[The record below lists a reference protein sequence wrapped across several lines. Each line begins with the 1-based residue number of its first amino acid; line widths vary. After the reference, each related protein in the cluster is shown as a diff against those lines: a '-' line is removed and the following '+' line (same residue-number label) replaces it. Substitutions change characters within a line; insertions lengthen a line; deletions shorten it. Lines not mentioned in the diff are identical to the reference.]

1 MAHNKM
7 LSFAQAKRRQS
18 MLKGAIERANG
29 DEATAEAI
37 WRGVVGAGEGALVS
51 QAVADTTPQ
60 KFATLLATE
69 DIAAS
74 YATATLLDHFY
85 GHRHQPP
92 KTPHEARQIAHE
104 GWAEFLQLA
113 EQAGHLQHGLG
124 GDLSAAWPVF
134 KEFSNASID
143 KEKIRRIAEMAGRML
158 KLLKGAK
165 AQRVEGVPE
174 EVVGVEFG
182 GDIAALI
189 PQEYALW
196 AAGVPTRTELAM
208 RLSEDRAVQLQ
219 REGKEVKGR
228 GPLVVALDESGSMS
242 DFRDEWSKAA
252 MTALTRMAWEDRRPV
267 KIVHFSTA
275 TKVHEL
281 KPGDHRGLLR
291 AQATFLDGGTDIGVA
306 MSVAAE
312 EVADWAKQ
320 GITGADVVLIS
331 DGGDAG
337 GRIAQALDSME
348 RSKTR
353 LFSIAI
359 DVPFRGPLKDRAA
372 EYVFLNGQ
380 DDMSDASKVAGVA
393 GAVL

>member
-1 MAHNKM
+1 MAQKIM
-7 LSFAQAKRRQS
+7 SFAQAKRRQS
-18 MLKGAIERANG
+18 MLVTAIEDANG
-29 DEATAEAI
+29 DEALAEAI
-37 WRGVVGAGEGALVS
+37 WRGVTGAGEGALVS
-51 QAVADTTPQ
+51 QAVADTTPP
-60 KFATLLATE
+60 KFATLLATD

-74 YATATLLDHFY
+74 YATATLLSHFY
-85 GHRHQPP
+85 GHRHTPP
-92 KTPHEARQIAHE
+92 RTPHEARQIAHK
-104 GWAEFLQLA
+104 GWAEFLVLA
-113 EQAGHLQHGLG
+113 EQAGHVTHGLG

-143 KEKIRRIAEMAGRML
+143 KEKLRRIAEMAGRMY

-174 EVVGVEFG
+174 EVVGTEHG

-196 AAGVPTRTELAM
+196 GAGIPTRTELAM
-208 RLSEDRAVQLQ
+208 RLSEDRAVQLK

-228 GPLVVALDESGSMS
+228 GPLVVALDESGSMES
-242 DFRDEWSKAA
+242 HRDEWAKAA
-252 MTALTRMAWEDRRPV
+252 MTALTRIAWEDRRPV
-267 KIVHFSTA
+267 KIVHFSVA
-275 TKVHEL
+275 TRVQEL
-281 KPGDHRGLLR
+281 KPGDHRGLLK
-291 AQATFLDGGTDIGVA
+291 AQATFLDGGTDIGTA
-306 MSVAAE
+306 MMVAAE
-312 EVADWAKQ
+312 EVEDWAKQ

-337 GRIAQALDSME
+337 GRVPRALDSME
-348 RSKTR
+348 QHKTR

-359 DVPFRGPLKDRAA
+359 DVPFQGALKERAA

-380 DDMSDASKVAGVA
+380 DMKDAGKVAGVA